1 MLQSRPI
8 MLFATAAAL
17 LMLATTGCSKNRY
30 TTSPGEYRTI
40 TVDPTRDTETA
51 RRHNEAGYKRFE
63 AGDIDAAEELFRK
76 ALTADV
82 EFAPAHMNLGRVYY
96 HRKDWYHAAWEF
108 EYARKLLPNHGGPHN
123 NLGLVW
129 QQDGQMDKAVAEF
142 RKAVA
147 LDRDNME
154 YVGNLA
160 AALLRRGERTEE
172 TRALLEQM
180 VKNDRR
186 PEWLIWAQQQ
196 LAGTRTK

>member
-1 MLQSRPI
+1 MTHLRSI
-8 MLFATAAAL
+8 LFHAAAAVP
-17 LMLATTGCSKNRY
+17 LMLAATGCSQSRY

-40 TVDPTRDTETA
+40 TVDPTRDTDAA
-51 RRHNEAGYKRFE
+51 RRHNDAGFKRFE
-63 AGDIDAAEELFRK
+63 AGDIDAAEDLFRK

-96 HRKDWYHAAWEF
+96 RRKDWYHAAWEF

-129 QQDGQMDKAVAEF
+129 QQDGQMEKAVTEF

-160 AALLRRGERTEE
+160 AALLRRGDRTEE

-186 PEWLIWAQQQ
+186 SEWLIWAQQQ
-196 LAGTRTK
+196 LAGMRPQ